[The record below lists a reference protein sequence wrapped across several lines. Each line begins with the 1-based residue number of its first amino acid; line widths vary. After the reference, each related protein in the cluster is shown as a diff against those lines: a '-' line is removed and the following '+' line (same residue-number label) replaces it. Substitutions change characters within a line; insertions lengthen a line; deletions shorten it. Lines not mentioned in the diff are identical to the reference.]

1 MKKRSCRRTEQETAI
16 HERAVK
22 LRKMTDGQ
30 LCQFIDRERAQCIE
44 DAYKKGYEDAEK
56 ASGGKGRSAGEFIA
70 FIQGSKI
77 AGIGAVTINK
87 LLRVA
92 SEHGYI

>member
-1 MKKRSCRRTEQETAI
+1 MKKRSCRRTDQETAI

-22 LRKMTDGQ
+22 LRKMTDLQ

-56 ASGGKGRSAGEFIA
+56 SIGQKSCDVSGFIA
-70 FIQGSKI
+70 YIRETKI
-77 AGIGAVTINK
+77 PGIGAVTINK
-87 LLRVA
+87 LLKA
-92 SEHGYI
+92 AAEHGYI